1 MTKINLPVNELKNAL
16 VGLGKIIGKRTTL
29 PVLGAVYI
37 NRDQDGWT
45 TLTGSDIDSFVTVRL
60 EQPDNGAPGTV
71 LVPYNDLVKVVKGC
85 SSTDVITVEATS
97 NDRAVLHYPIGNQQ
111 GEQHTGSFPAEE
123 FPPIPRIEGRPEPVH
138 DEVRRAIQEAMQCAS
153 SDETRVI
160 LQGAFLDVSQRSGHY
175 VVATDGRHLY
185 SSNTFNFHLKE
196 SILIPDHKF
205 IGWKEFNNDGEWR
218 MQVRPGVEKEHGLLQ
233 ICSRRWSFI
242 IRQLDGNYPNWR
254 QVVPAPD
261 SAKTHVEIPEDAL
274 EAVAKLISK
283 IPDDDDTNH
292 RLALK
297 ITGKKLFLCGKS
309 RGSDNLVELE
319 ISEATVKGKEV
330 TVWLN
335 RLFLAKA
342 LRFGLNQIE
351 IIDPLTPL
359 RIVNQGRQMIVM
371 PIRGDAPVRVTTST
385 RAPAPTTHPEEEN
398 GRDGVS
404 PVNPQPETQPPP
416 RVEERRT
423 MPRTSSTHTNGNG
436 TNGDTH
442 QSGNA
447 AANGKST
454 LETAI
459 DQIDTIKGSYRQAV
473 AALNELADTLKQV
486 QREQKSTEKEVQSVR
501 ATLEKLHA
509 VKI

>member
-1 MTKINLPVNELKNAL
+1 MTKINLPVSELKNAL
-16 VGLGKIIGKRTTL
+16 AGLGKIIGKRTTL

-45 TLTGSDIDSFVTVRL
+45 TLTSTDLDSFATVRL

-71 LVPYNDLVKVVKGC
+71 LVPFNDLVKVVKGC
-85 SSTDVITVEATS
+85 SAADTITVEGAS
-97 NDRAVLHYPIGNQQ
+97 KDQAVLRYPIGNQT
-111 GEQHTGSFPAEE
+111 GEQHTGSFPPEE
-123 FPPIPRIEGRPEPVH
+123 FPLIPRIEGSPVAVQ

-153 SDETRVI
+153 GDETRAI
-160 LQGAFLDVSQRSGHY
+160 LQGAFIDVTNRGGHY

-185 SSNTFNFHLKE
+185 SSNSFNLPLKD
-196 SILIPDHKF
+196 SVLIPDHKF
-205 IGWKEFNNDGEWR
+205 LGWKEFNNDGEWR
-218 MQVRPGVEKEHGLLQ
+218 LQVRPSPKKEKGEMEQPSLLQ
-233 ICSRRWSFI
+233 ISSRRWCFI
-242 IRQLDGNYPNWR
+242 TRQFDGNYPNWR
-254 QVVPAPD
+254 QVVPDPD

-274 EAVAKLISK
+274 EAVGKLIPK

-297 ITGKKLFLCGKS
+297 ITGKKLFLCGRS
-309 RGSDNLVELE
+309 RGSNSLVELE

-351 IIDPLTPL
+351 IIDELTPL
-359 RIVNQGRQMIVM
+359 RILNQGRQMIVM
-371 PIRGDAPVRVTTST
+371 PIRGDAPVPTST
-385 RAPAPTTHPEEEN
+385 RATAPTAQPADGNGVETSSPE
-398 GRDGVS
+398 
-404 PVNPQPETQPPP
+404 PETSTPPQ
-416 RVEERRT
+416 VEERRT
-423 MPRTSSTHTNGNG
+423 MPRTSSAQTNGHG
-436 TNGDTH
+436 NGDTH
-442 QSGNA
+442 QSANA

-454 LETAI
+454 LESAI
-459 DQIDTIKGSYRQAV
+459 DQIDTIKSSYRQALS
-473 AALNELADTLKQV
+473 ALNDLADTLKQV